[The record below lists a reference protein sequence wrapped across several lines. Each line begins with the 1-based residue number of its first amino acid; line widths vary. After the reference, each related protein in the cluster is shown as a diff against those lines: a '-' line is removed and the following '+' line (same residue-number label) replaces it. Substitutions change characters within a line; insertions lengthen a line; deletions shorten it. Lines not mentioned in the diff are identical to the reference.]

1 MDKDDAFAQRPATPR
16 MAKAK
21 DVDSSDQWSGLAGEG
36 PYERTKSYEIKIVMC
51 DFRVIV
57 YVF

>member
-1 MDKDDAFAQRPATPR
+1 